1 MTIKGL
7 TLNKIQSYHER
18 YNLIRKLP
26 NQKIAD
32 VVTVLI
38 IKDKDYWLIKNRA
51 DKYIGDYEYELLT
64 KKDVNAHSGQEVI
77 DGLAGKCIVF
87 DVE

>member
-1 MTIKGL
+1 MKLKNIVLHKPQTY
-7 TLNKIQSYHER
+7 QER
-18 YNLIRKLP
+18 YYLIRKLP
-26 NQKIAD
+26 NPRIAD
-32 VVTVLI
+32 VAMILI
-38 IKDKDYWLIKNRA
+38 IKDKDSWLIKNRA

-77 DGLAGKCIVF
+77 DALKDKCIVF